1 MGLIR
6 IRSSSLTRKP
16 EINYKEDT
24 SQIFSLSY
32 ASEDNSMPGSSSH
45 VMETSNTKLSSET
58 VSEINPGAK
67 RHSYQGY
74 SNQRMFLV
82 AVHRQRKSF
91 QQKHLF
97 TF

>member
-1 MGLIR
+1 MIYILYTFLVNGAFSFIFLTETIWLII
-6 IRSSSLTRKP
+6 IRSSSSTRKP
-16 EINYKEDT
+16 KINYKEDT

-67 RHSYQGY
+67 RHSYQ
-74 SNQRMFLV
+74 
-82 AVHRQRKSF
+82 
-91 QQKHLF
+91 
-97 TF
+97 